1 MPPFRSEVKPSDAIG
16 WNPRVNS
23 PKFDFTKPATRL
35 GDAPH
40 NAGASMSEAF
50 IELLF
55 WMVIFVVFFFGFKW
69 LQNRKKRK
77 EAEKEK

>member
-1 MPPFRSEVKPSDAIG
+1 
-16 WNPRVNS
+16 
-23 PKFDFTKPATRL
+23 
-35 GDAPH
+35 
-40 NAGASMSEAF
+40 MSEAF